1 MDFLSLIV
9 SLISL
14 FTKKALFLLG
24 LFLVINFSVIRQENG
39 SNNIGISLASGQ
51 YSQQI
56 IMSYDFE
63 EFPEGENNDNIN
75 NDKNVSPITEKPKV
89 SESNNY
95 QNVNEQD
102 EKGQQEDGEETE
114 SEGEDEDSNEDPEN
128 SENDEN
134 EEESL
139 DQDNL
144 ENEENDLNT
153 NDTKN
158 GLYYESLDH
167 KNIPMLI
174 EVLNDSNNAEIL
186 FRKDQSN
193 FSNLIWYTPGA
204 PRLFASYDF
213 IRNNSQYIKKQL
225 LLGEDSFALDLIILT
240 PVQRQNLADELSK
253 TLEEVSGIK
262 YQPLASQIQ
271 SLIALSSLECSIEIN
286 DGDEEDE
293 NNNGKTILASKAQ
306 IEDMLLRIEFEL
318 NVQDEDRQIFVDM
331 LYENQPVPVQ
341 CVYFLN
347 SSQIENENNGRAFS
361 FSVTLNENLI
371 EEQTSSRFGQLENQM
386 NAVLSENEKSLQELQ
401 KRVVQHGMIVLV
413 KPQSGDFNKNG
424 IGLNKYSGWFVCDGR
439 NGAPKLT
446 HLNQDGL
453 VYIIYLGIYDKDVFI
468 ILEN

>member
-1 MDFLSLIV
+1 MAFLSLIV
-9 SLISL
+9 SLLSL

-56 IMSYDFE
+56 IMGYDFE
-63 EFPEGENNDNIN
+63 EFPEVENNNNIN
-75 NDKNVSPITEKPKV
+75 NDNNLSPITEKPKV
-89 SESNNY
+89 SEYNNY

-102 EKGQQEDGEETE
+102 EIGQQEDGEETE
-114 SEGEDEDSNEDPEN
+114 SDGENEESSEDTEN
-128 SENDEN
+128 FENDEN
-134 EEESL
+134 EVESL

-144 ENEENDLNT
+144 EYEEKDLNT
-153 NDTKN
+153 NENKN

-174 EVLNDSNNAEIL
+174 EVLNDSNNAEIFL
-186 FRKDQSN
+186 RKDQSN

-213 IRNNSQYIKKQL
+213 VRNNSQYIKKQL
-225 LLGEDSFALDLIILT
+225 LLGEDSFAFDLIILT

-286 DGDEEDE
+286 DGDGEEDE
-293 NNNGKTILASKAQ
+293 INNGKTILSSKAQ

-371 EEQTSSRFGQLENQM
+371 EEQTSSRFGQM

-401 KRVVQHGMIVLV
+401 KRIVQHGMIVLV

-453 VYIIYLGIYDKDVFI
+453 VYIIYLGINDKYVFI
-468 ILEN
+468 I